1 MEKIPSWNVMEI
13 QHDTLYAEKLDEVYM
28 RVFGDASIEQELAD
42 FFTYEYPGARFTPQ
56 YKARLWD
63 GKVRLYDQF
72 RKTLYIGLYEYLEK
86 FCERNGYMLQTKG
99 EVIGQ
104 EDVPKE
110 TVQEF
115 TDWLNLRGRGNPI
128 EVRDYQLDAIHTA
141 LVKQRTLLLSPTA
154 SGKSLIIY
162 STMRWH
168 LNNKRKCIL
177 IVPTTSLV
185 EQMYADFE
193 DYSSANGFSVQAHCQ
208 KLYSGFPKEF
218 TKDVLITTWQSIY
231 LQPKSWFRQFDVIF
245 GDEAHQ
251 FKAKSL
257 TSVMEKLDTVKYR
270 VGTTG
275 TLDNKKIH
283 QLVLEGIFG
292 AVHRVTTTKA
302 LMDSGKLTSLNIT
315 CLILKYSEEIRR
327 ERNKNTYQDEMD
339 WLVTNPKRNKF
350 IRNLAVNSKGNTLVL
365 FQYVEKHGKV
375 LYDLIRDKVHE
386 DRKVFFV
393 FGGTETSDREA
404 IRHIT
409 EGEEDA
415 IIIASYGTFSTGIN
429 IPSIENVIF
438 ASPSKS
444 KIRNLQSIGR
454 GLRLKDGK
462 TACNLYDI
470 ADDLH
475 WKSWKNHT
483 LNHAAER
490 YKTYVEEEFKLKM
503 VEVNL

>member
-1 MEKIPSWNVMEI
+1 MIKV
-13 QHDTLYAEKLDEVYM
+13 EKLDNVYV

-63 GKVRLYDQF
+63 GKVRLYDQV
-72 RKTLYIGLYEYLEK
+72 RKTLYVGLVKYVMT
-86 FCERNGYMLQTKG
+86 FAERNGYEIQLSDDLTLQNNID
-99 EVIGQ
+99 ESSLQ
-104 EDVPKE
+104 
-110 TVQEF
+110 Q
-115 TDWLNLRGRGNPI
+115 WLRDLNPQSRNESI
-128 EVRDYQLDAIHTA
+128 EVRDYQFEAIHKA
-141 LVKQRTLLLSPTA
+141 LSDERVLLLSPTA

-162 STMRWH
+162 SIIRWH
-168 LNNKRKCIL
+168 LEYNRKCVI

-185 EQMYADFE
+185 EQLYADFE
-193 DYSSANGFSVQAHCQ
+193 DYSSANGWKTGTHCQ
-208 KLYSGFPKEF
+208 KLYAGFPKEF

-231 LQPKSWFRQFDVIF
+231 LQPRSWFRQFDVIV

-257 TSVMEKLDTVKYR
+257 TTVMEKLDTVQHR
-270 VGTTG
+270 IGTTG

-292 AVHRVTTTKA
+292 PVHRVTTTKK
-302 LMDSGKLTSLNIT
+302 LMESNKLANLNIT
-315 CLILKYSEEIRR
+315 CVVLKYSEEIRKGR
-327 ERNKNTYQDEMD
+327 KNNTYQDEMD
-339 WLVTNPKRNKF
+339 WIVSNEKRNKF
-350 IRNLAVNSKGNTLVL
+350 IRNLAIKSEGNTLVL

-375 LYDLIRDKVHE
+375 LYDLIKEKVHE
-386 DRKVFFV
+386 NRKVFFV
-393 FGGTETSDREA
+393 YGGTDTSDRES

-409 EGEEDA
+409 EGEDDA

-429 IPSIENVIF
+429 IPSIENVVF

-454 GLRLKDGK
+454 GLRLKNGK
-462 TACNLYDI
+462 TSCNLYDLT
-470 ADDLH
+470 DDLH

-490 YKTYVEEEFKLKM
+490 YKTYAEEEFKTKI
-503 VEVNL
+503 VEVNLC

>member
-1 MEKIPSWNVMEI
+1 ML
-13 QHDTLYAEKLDEVYM
+13 TAEKLDEVYM
-28 RVFGDASIEQELAD
+28 RVFGDPSVEQELAD

-56 YKARLWD
+56 YRARLWD

-72 RKTLYIGLYEYLEK
+72 RKTLYIGLYDYLVK
-86 FCERNGYMLQTKG
+86 FCDRNKYKVETKTEIMAG
-99 EVIGQ
+99 
-104 EDVPKE
+104 EDVTRE
-110 TVQEF
+110 TVEEWTQ
-115 TDWLNLRGRGNPI
+115 WLTLHGRGKPI
-128 EVRDYQLDAIHTA
+128 EIRDYQIDAVHTA
-141 LVKQRTLLLSPTA
+141 VSKQRTLLLSPTA

-162 STMRWH
+162 SIMRWH
-168 LNNKRKCIL
+168 LNNNKKCIL

-193 DYSSANGFSVQAHCQ
+193 DYSTANDFDVQSHCQ

-218 TKDVLITTWQSIY
+218 TKDVLITTWQSVY
-231 LQPKSWFRQFDVIF
+231 LQPKSWFRQFNVIF

-257 TSVMEKLDTVKYR
+257 TTIMEKLDTVSHR
-270 VGTTG
+270 IGTTG

-283 QLVLEGIFG
+283 QLVLEGVFG
-292 AVHRVTTTKA
+292 PVHRVTTTKA
-302 LMDSGKLTSLNIT
+302 LIDSGRLSNLNIT
-315 CLILKYSEEIRR
+315 CIVLKYSEEIRK

-339 WLVTNPKRNKF
+339 WLVSCAQRNKF

-375 LYDLIRDKVHE
+375 LYDLIKEKVKEGRH
-386 DRKVFFV
+386 VFFV
-393 FGGTETSDREA
+393 HGGVETADRES

-409 EGEEDA
+409 EKESDA

-454 GLRLKDGK
+454 GLRKKDGK
-462 TACNLYDI
+462 ESCNLYDL

-503 VEVNL
+503 VEVNLYE